1 MVVGKQFKDCWEK
14 RGRGKWKRRKWF
26 SPSYFSPIPQ
36 FLYFSPAAIF
46 PLNGSWKVTLIYN
59 YQQKCVPYINKK
71 NHSPPLFLF
80 FLFPPPCF
88 ILFLTASVFIFFIL
102 IILLHQWIFRLAVV
116 LCSTLVLQKGCS
128 ISLRIQGDRSISDC
142 ASFLEHNDCEKLG
155 YLLDMLKKRKKLSIE
170 ELMGKYKKRTLI

>member
-1 MVVGKQFKDCWEK
+1 MVEAGKGLLGKKWGGGENEKKDK
-14 RGRGKWKRRKWF
+14 MVF
-26 SPSYFSPIPQ
+26 PFLVFPQ
-36 FLYFSPAAIF
+36 ILIFYNFSPAATF
-46 PLNGSWKVTLIYN
+46 PLNGSWKVTLLYN

-155 YLLDMLKKRKKLSIE
+155 CLLDMLKKKKKIINWGINGE
-170 ELMGKYKKRTLI
+170 V